1 MLPHTQWSTT
11 LPLPPPLRKPD
22 NGNQVCSSVN
32 EEFFSY
38 RPPTKGHV
46 AHPHSHEQPLGTH
59 TLPDEA
65 HLRVHDIVYQVLEKN
80 SAPNF
85 CESRVHL

>member
-1 MLPHTQWSTT
+1 M
-11 LPLPPPLRKPD
+11 
-22 NGNQVCSSVN
+22 N

-38 RPPTKGHV
+38 RPPTKGHI
-46 AHPHSHEQPLGTH
+46 AHPHSQEQPLGTH